1 MAFNK
6 VNHATLVKAL
16 AALNLG
22 AVLHTARE
30 LATTL
35 LDSSY
40 GEFKLVMV
48 HRVKGKKST
57 LVIDAWTDVN
67 GKSVINYVRICGDDT
82 YLLETVYTGSTL
94 HSASYLAADIK
105 RVIEVIKFASIAAVV
120 TDNTATNQLVWQ
132 TLQADYPKVFFHGCI
147 SHVLH
152 LVVKDLVARL
162 PWLKKLEENC
172 RKLLLEGMN
181 ALVLPADTRWG
192 TIEKCFVSVLVSE
205 SILHSFVSGRDFLKA
220 KNKEQ
225 KAKRRMAYDI
235 KVFERNTRPV
245 SDVYNMFLQLPK
257 KFDKISMP
265 ITAFAVITTV
275 LRERFDFVY
284 GDAHGVS
291 YLLDPRYAGKD
302 MDNDTREAVVDFIA
316 RWNGPGTEDATMIE
330 LMKFQAAVQQ
340 EARPIK
346 LVLDKRIGVREF
358 WSGVHGYPLLQ
369 SVANVVF
376 ASACSSAAAER
387 NFSAHK
393 FVHSQIRNRLK
404 DPTSKRS
411 FLSTST

>member
-1 MAFNK
+1 
-6 VNHATLVKAL
+6 
-16 AALNLG
+16 
-22 AVLHTARE
+22 
-30 LATTL
+30 
-35 LDSSY
+35 
-40 GEFKLVMV
+40 
-48 HRVKGKKST
+48 
-57 LVIDAWTDVN
+57 
-67 GKSVINYVRICGDDT
+67 
-82 YLLETVYTGSTL
+82 
-94 HSASYLAADIK
+94 
-105 RVIEVIKFASIAAVV
+105 
-120 TDNTATNQLVWQ
+120 
-132 TLQADYPKVFFHGCI
+132 
-147 SHVLH
+147 
-152 LVVKDLVARL
+152 
-162 PWLKKLEENC
+162 
-172 RKLLLEGMN
+172 
-181 ALVLPADTRWG
+181 
-192 TIEKCFVSVLVSE
+192 
-205 SILHSFVSGRDFLKA
+205 
-220 KNKEQ
+220 
-225 KAKRRMAYDI
+225 
-235 KVFERNTRPV
+235 
-245 SDVYNMFLQLPK
+245 MFLQLPK

-330 LMKFQAAVQQ
+330 LMTFQAAVQQ